1 MKKKT
6 VYTDGPI
13 GDYEIID
20 DFLPPPER
28 LIRRQE
34 NVRVTINLNKS
45 SVGYFKEIAKAGHT
59 QYQRIIRSLLDYY
72 VARQALAHK

>member
-20 DFLPPPER
+20 DFLPPPEL

-45 SVGYFKEIAKAGHT
+45 SVGYFKEIAKTSHT
-59 QYQRIIRSLLDYY
+59 QYQKIIRSLLDYY
-72 VARQALAHK
+72 ATRQALAHK